1 MIGIKFD
8 KAIGPLVLIVPKMA
22 GYVKTFKV
30 KDEDKYKN
38 NKLMSF
44 RVDDEKT
51 IRKHKA
57 IWTKIEDLKNIKLNA
72 LLVYDDRY
80 IKTEIRTYGS
90 KFII

>member
-8 KAIGPLVLIVPKMA
+8 KAIRPLVLIVPKMA

-30 KDEDKYKN
+30 KDEDNYKN

-51 IRKHKA
+51 IRKA
-57 IWTKIEDLKNIKLNA
+57 
-72 LLVYDDRY
+72 
-80 IKTEIRTYGS
+80 
-90 KFII
+90 

>member
-1 MIGIKFD
+1 
-8 KAIGPLVLIVPKMA
+8 MA

-30 KDEDKYKN
+30 KDEDNYKN